1 MIRIVRIALA
11 AAAIAAFPLST
22 RAQDL
27 GLKVGEMAPP
37 AMVET
42 LTGTPVD
49 LGQLYGSSPVVLE
62 FWATW
67 CPLCRKLEPA
77 MEAARVKFAG
87 RAKFVAVGVPSNQ
100 TAERQ
105 KAYVEQQKLSGEFV
119 FDRNGA
125 AMKAFQV
132 PHTSYVVV
140 IDRTGRVVYTGV
152 GGDQDI
158 EAALRKAFQ

>member
-1 MIRIVRIALA
+1 MIRVVRIALA
-11 AAAIAAFPLST
+11 AAAIAAAPFAA

-42 LTGTPVD
+42 LTGSPVD
-49 LGQLYGSSPVVLE
+49 LRQFYGSSPVVLE

-67 CPLCRKLEPA
+67 CPLCRKLEPS
-77 MEAARVKFAG
+77 MEAARVKYAG
-87 RAKFVAVGVPSNQ
+87 RVKFVAVGVPSNQ

-105 KAYVEQQKLSGEFV
+105 KAYVEQQKMSGEFL
-119 FDRNGA
+119 FDREGA
-125 AMKAFQV
+125 AMKAFQI

-140 IDRTGRVVYTGV
+140 LDKSGRVVYTGV
-152 GGDQDI
+152 GAEQDI
-158 EAALRKAFQ
+158 EAAIRKAVP